1 MAISPEN
8 KTAEMVNTTAE
19 ASKAMIGED
28 ITANKDGGL
37 LKEIIRQ
44 GSGDEK
50 PLTGDTVLV
59 HYTGTTVFIYYFL

>member
-8 KTAEMVNTTAE
+8 KTAEMVSATE
-19 ASKAMIGED
+19 VGKAMTGED

-44 GSGDEK
+44 GSGDEM
-50 PLTGDTVLV
+50 PLAGDTVLV
-59 HYTGTTVFIYYFL
+59 HYTGNI

>member
-8 KTAEMVNTTAE
+8 KTVEMVNTNTE
-19 ASKAMIGED
+19 SSKAMIGED

-50 PLTGDTVLV
+50 PLAGDTVLV
-59 HYTGTTVFIYYFL
+59 HYTGTTIFFIFYN